1 MAGAG
6 ALIGALIV
14 GVGEA
19 VTDATRTPGTAKPV
33 AWRIVSSAAVA
44 ATLGWLIDLVVRD
57 PSLPLFGALFGVV
70 FAAIGFRLAKLAIGA
85 VVGLTVGL
93 ILAEVWPQ
101 AGLSWVAALTVV
113 AYRVLSA
120 FIYRG
125 REQVAIMGERVP
137 SSELE
142 YVVPFAAKGRYV
154 GVDYLKEYADL
165 TGADFVRNPEDI
177 GIVASFDDL
186 AGPEFDPNRAHPLI
200 REFYEHTSRFHLSI
214 TPEWRAWMRPP
225 YLVYRNTIARPLGQA
240 NVPFDVEEVQQGVVS
255 WIDAIDVDHT
265 GEISFRAWVRA
276 YEGSNE
282 PLYVGVYTVLR
293 RDDTGYVSVGFPLPD
308 GNFTATL
315 LPHAN
320 RGDGLL
326 LKSSSGEPYPGHY
339 LSAVEHDGADLTTL
353 KLTNFG
359 EEIDVYVE
367 DSELKTDHRFFLGGV
382 RFLTLHYSIERKV
395 PE

>member
-1 MAGAG
+1 
-6 ALIGALIV
+6 
-14 GVGEA
+14 
-19 VTDATRTPGTAKPV
+19 
-33 AWRIVSSAAVA
+33 
-44 ATLGWLIDLVVRD
+44 
-57 PSLPLFGALFGVV
+57 
-70 FAAIGFRLAKLAIGA
+70 
-85 VVGLTVGL
+85 
-93 ILAEVWPQ
+93 
-101 AGLSWVAALTVV
+101 
-113 AYRVLSA
+113 
-120 FIYRG
+120 
-125 REQVAIMGERVP
+125 
-137 SSELE
+137 
-142 YVVPFAAKGRYV
+142 
-154 GVDYLKEYADL
+154 
-165 TGADFVRNPEDI
+165 
-177 GIVASFDDL
+177 
-186 AGPEFDPNRAHPLI
+186 
-200 REFYEHTSRFHLSI
+200 
-214 TPEWRAWMRPP
+214 
-225 YLVYRNTIARPLGQA
+225 VYRNTIARPLGQA